1 MEAHCRC
8 CSQRYSEDCSPFPP
22 GWSCCSFLPSG
33 VAAAFGVCVGV
44 AAEFGSEGTAVANK
58 CFEEALSYACTGGEL
73 AFDER
78 TQVVLLHFTQNY
90 SCDLLAPTY

>member
-1 MEAHCRC
+1 MRGPFLIYLTK
-8 CSQRYSEDCSPFPP
+8 SQVA
-22 GWSCCSFLPSG
+22 GVAAAG
-33 VAAAFGVCVGV
+33 VAAAFGVCLGV